1 MSAPLFNMSTSIK
14 PASAAASIFLID
26 KFIVKQ
32 TNMQQTLY
40 IAGGVGAGFLL
51 AKIVSPMI
59 SDYIDPLIGINTQFS
74 KTIQTRAIEVATAG
88 GTLYGLSQSKLIS
101 LPSNKNDII
110 TLAVTIIVA
119 DMLSEELLPFFGFDV
134 GVHN

>member
-1 MSAPLFNMSTSIK
+1 MSAPLFNMSTLIK

-40 IAGGVGAGFLL
+40 IAGGVGAGFLA
-51 AKIVSPMI
+51 AKILSPMI
-59 SDYIDPLIGINTQFS
+59 SDYIDPIIGINTQFS

-88 GTLYGLSQSKLIS
+88 GTLYGLSQSKLIN
-101 LPSNKNDII
+101 LPSSKNDII
-110 TLAVTIIVA
+110 TLAVSIIVA

>member
-1 MSAPLFNMSTSIK
+1 MSAPLFNMSTLIK

-74 KTIQTRAIEVATAG
+74 KTI
-88 GTLYGLSQSKLIS
+88 
-101 LPSNKNDII
+101 
-110 TLAVTIIVA
+110 
-119 DMLSEELLPFFGFDV
+119 
-134 GVHN
+134 

>member
-1 MSAPLFNMSTSIK
+1 MSAPLFNMSTLIK

-40 IAGGVGAGFLL
+40 IAGGVGAGFFA
-51 AKIVSPMI
+51 AKILSPMI
-59 SDYIDPLIGINTQFS
+59 SDYIDPIIGINTSFS
-74 KTIQTRAIEVATAG
+74 KTLQTRAIETSVAG
-88 GTLYGLSQSKLIS
+88 GALYGLSMGKLIN

-110 TLAVTIIVA
+110 TLGITILVA